1 MTLRHAKLTAAKRPS
16 SVRFERCA
24 DRFGAKLPVEM
35 NGIPGLTRNISATGI
50 YFETETDQAPGPR
63 VHFTVEVVV
72 RGEKSKLPCDGEVIR
87 VDQKDGTT
95 GIAVKLESSFFSH
108 FDKE

>member
-95 GIAVKLESSFFSH
+95 GIAVKLESSFFSD
-108 FDKE
+108 F